1 MIRTSVMILAVVMAS
16 SVMANAPMD
25 APKPVLRPDGLAVE
39 VRLGDRPHLR
49 PVQLAGLFKKKNR
62 IKGSSVCG
70 QRDIIGTVAA
80 PVRTGRCGIDN
91 PVRVT
96 SVAGVYLNSP
106 ALVDCK
112 TAQALSKWVDK
123 AAMPALKR
131 KGGGLKSLNIVASYA
146 CRTRN
151 SQKGAKLS
159 EHAQGHAVDIA
170 GFTLHNGQKLT
181 VLKDWNGKHSKALRS
196 MHKKACGTFGT
207 VLGPKADKYHLDHFH
222 FDTARYRNGAY
233 CR

>member
-1 MIRTSVMILAVVMAS
+1 MMRAIATILSLSMAS
-16 SVMANAPMD
+16 SVMADVP
-25 APKPVLRPDGLAVE
+25 PPVLRPAGLFVDLH
-39 VRLGDRPHLR
+39 LGDRPRLR
-49 PVQLAGLFKKKNR
+49 PVQLAGLFSRKNK
-62 IKGSSVCG
+62 ITGASVCG
-70 QRDIIGTVAA
+70 QRDIKGTSVK
-80 PVRTGRCGIDN
+80 PIRNGRCGISK

-96 SVAGVYLNSP
+96 SVAGVQLSS
-106 ALVDCK
+106 AATVDCK
-112 TAQALSKWVDK
+112 TAKALSRWVEK
-123 AAMPALKR
+123 GAKPALKR
-131 KGGGLKSLNIVASYA
+131 KGGGLKTVHVVASYA

-159 EHAQGHAVDIA
+159 EHALGHAVDVA

-181 VLKDWNGKHSKALRS
+181 VLNDWNGKHSKAMRS

-207 VLGPKADKYHLDHFH
+207 VLGPKANKFHLDHFH